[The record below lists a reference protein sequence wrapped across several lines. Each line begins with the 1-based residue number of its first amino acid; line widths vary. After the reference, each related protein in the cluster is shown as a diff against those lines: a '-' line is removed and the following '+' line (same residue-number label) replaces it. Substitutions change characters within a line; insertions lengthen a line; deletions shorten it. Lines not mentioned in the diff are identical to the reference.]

1 MGQSGRGVV
10 TSGNPGSCLPKMR
23 VNLSG
28 SFLEPPT
35 GDPRAAS
42 SRPDPIWWDQPEA
55 QSLSEVPS
63 PTRLDASDEEVE
75 GYLPGGPLSA
85 IPEDIEES
93 FQMAMAGLLPRS
105 RELKPWEPEK
115 LNPRHLQ
122 ILMLKAT
129 GLKNNVIARLLNV
142 GEPNVSIV
150 VNHPDSQLILARM
163 LASASKQVIDVE
175 AKIQAAAP
183 AITER
188 LIGIAMNSKSEQVAA
203 KVGFGLLDRAGYGVK
218 QKVEADVKHSLNV
231 SPEHAHLLAAAIR
244 EASSIQDADYVIV
257 DRDDDRGGLPPGG
270 QANGLSEG
278 GPPQQGSGDSDTD
291 EPPVSSP
298 QYSSKTSQERVA

>member
-1 MGQSGRGVV
+1 M
-10 TSGNPGSCLPKMR
+10 K

-42 SRPDPIWWDQPEA
+42 TGPDPVWWDTPNKPE
-55 QSLSEVPS
+55 EVPS
-63 PTRLDASDEEVE
+63 PTRLDASDEEVQE
-75 GYLPGGPLSA
+75 YLPGGPLTA
-85 IPEDIEES
+85 IPDDIEES

-129 GLKNNVIARLLNV
+129 GLKNRVIARLLNIQE
-142 GEPNVSIV
+142 GNVSIV
-150 VNHPDSQLILARM
+150 VNHPDSQLILAKM

-188 LIGIAMNSKSEQVAA
+188 LIGIAVNSKSEQVAA
-203 KVGFGLLDRAGYGVK
+203 KVGFGLLDRAGYGAK
-218 QKVEADVKHSLNV
+218 QKIEAEHKHSLNV
-231 SPEHAHLLAAAIR
+231 SPEHAHLLSAAIK
-244 EASSIQDADYVIV
+244 EATEIEDADYVIV

-270 QANGLSEG
+270 QAPGLSEG
-278 GPPQQGSGDSDTD
+278 GLRQDRNSDTD

-298 QYSSKTSQERVA
+298 QHPSASQTPDRDADERVA